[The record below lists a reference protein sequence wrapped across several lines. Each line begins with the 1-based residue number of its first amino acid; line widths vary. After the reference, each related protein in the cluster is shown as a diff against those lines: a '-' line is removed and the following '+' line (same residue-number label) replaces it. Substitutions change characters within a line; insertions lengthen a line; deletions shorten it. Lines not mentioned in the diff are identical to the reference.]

1 MRVAYTASMP
11 LFEYRCADC
20 GHQFEFLTRGSAAP
34 ACPKCES
41 QSLEKQL
48 SVFAVGGASAGAASV
63 PADSP
68 CASCGIPGGPG
79 ACGMAGRH

>member
-1 MRVAYTASMP
+1 MP
-11 LFEYRCADC
+11 IYEYKCGGC
-20 GHQFEFLTRGSAAP
+20 GHQFEHLTRAGVTP
-34 ACPKCES
+34 ACPKC
-41 QSLEKQL
+41 QGQDLEKQL
-48 SVFAVGGASAGAASV
+48 SVFAVNAGGSPSSAGI